1 MSRVHPV
8 IIAWLLCL
16 FALMMPTAHA
26 ETSAATL
33 QASVDRTRVNTSET
47 VELTLESDDATL
59 FGKPDMSA
67 LEVDFEVRDTR
78 QLNSLTT
85 LEGNVHATTRWLI
98 TLLPRHGGSIEIP
111 ALKLGDL
118 VSQPIGIQV
127 VEVKPSEQADE
138 QKLAPVF
145 MDASLDQ
152 DSVYVQAQV
161 VLTVRVYHSVSLFD
175 DSNLTPLQVPG
186 ARIEKLGDTRTYEK
200 QINGIRHGVIEMRYA
215 LYPQQSGD
223 MIIPAQEFSATMVQ
237 DIPDAVTGAATRQPA
252 VATSPKPGKLM
263 RVNSGVLPLK
273 VKPQPAN
280 YPANTPWLP
289 ARSITLSESWSP
301 DTAHSQIGDSLT
313 RTRTITADGLSS
325 AQLPPLPAT
334 DVSALRRY
342 PDQSKLSNQ
351 PGERGL
357 TGSREEREALVPNR
371 PGAIDVPAVD
381 VMWWNTLEDHLEH
394 STLPA
399 RTLQVSTN
407 PALAVDTPVSDNSGV
422 TVVGP
427 PVWPWQLSTVLL
439 SFTTL
444 LGFGLWWRGRWQPAL
459 TRIAQTGPSPRTVL
473 DDLKRASLAND
484 PHATRQALDA
494 WARQQPE
501 TLADMAARFVPL
513 SDALDG
519 LNGALYS
526 ETGKLWLGE
535 DLWRAIKALPAT
547 EKTVD
552 ANGAD
557 SLPPLYP
564 K

>member
-1 MSRVHPV
+1 VL
-8 IIAWLLCL
+8 IAWLLCL
-16 FALMMPTAHA
+16 FALVTQADTP
-26 ETSAATL
+26 AATL
-33 QASVDRTRVNTSET
+33 QASVDRTRVNTGET

-59 FGKPDMSA
+59 FGKPDMTA
-67 LEVDFEVRDTR
+67 LQTDFDVRDTR

-98 TLLPRHGGSIEIP
+98 TLMPRHSGSIEIP
-111 ALKLGDL
+111 PLQLGEL
-118 VSQPIGIQV
+118 ISQPIALQV
-127 VEVKPSEQADE
+127 VEVEPSAQAQE

-145 MDASLDQ
+145 MEASLDQ
-152 DSVYVQAQV
+152 DTVYVQAQA
-161 VLTVRVYHSVSLFD
+161 VLTVRIYHSVSLFD
-175 DSNLTPLQVPG
+175 DSSLSPLQVPD

-223 MIIPAQEFSATMVQ
+223 LTIPAQEFSATMVQ
-237 DIPDAVTGAATRQPA
+237 DIPEVSTAAATSQPA

-263 RVNSGVLPLK
+263 RVTSAPLPLK

-289 ARSITLSESWSP
+289 ARSISLSENWSP
-301 DTAHSQIGDSLT
+301 DPAHTQIGDSLT
-313 RTRTITADGLSS
+313 RTLVIKAEGLSS

-342 PDQSKLSNQ
+342 PDQPQLNNQ
-351 PGERGL
+351 VNERGL
-357 TGSREEREALVPNR
+357 VGSREEREALVPNR
-371 PGAIDVPAVD
+371 PGAIEIPAVD
-381 VMWWNTLEDHLEH
+381 VVWWNTLEDHLEH
-394 STLPA
+394 SALPA

-407 PALAVDTPVSDNSGV
+407 PALSVDTPVSDTTGV
-422 TVVGP
+422 TVIGP
-427 PVWPWQLSTVLL
+427 PVWPWQLSTVIL

-459 TRIAQTGPSPRTVL
+459 TRAAQTGPSPRTVL

-535 DLWRAIKALPAT
+535 DLWKAVKALPAI
-547 EKTVD
+547 EKPID
-552 ANGAD
+552 PNGAD